1 MKRTS
6 VLVGLAAL
14 LGMMVLA
21 VSAQNRNAPEGPGNN
36 QDGFVPTGTRLL
48 VRLDDTINT
57 KEARSGSPFQV
68 HTLEP
73 AFAADGMAL
82 PAGSEIRGHV
92 DRVDQ
97 AHQTGRARLWL
108 TFDDVHTLNGWRPLV
123 AFVSDIPGVH
133 SLRVVFESDDAIE
146 MRTSRRQDEAVAA
159 AAGALVGA
167 APGVAT
173 HSGKEAATGAAVG
186 AVTAFM
192 VSSGLGQELALEKN
206 TKLEISLDHPLY
218 LGRE

>member
-21 VSAQNRNAPEGPGNN
+21 VSAQNRNTPEGLGNS

-73 AFAADGMAL
+73 AFAADGMTL

-108 TFDDVHTLNGWRPLV
+108 TFDDVHTLNGWRSLV